1 MKDFAGKV
9 AVVTGGASG
18 IGRATGQMF
27 AELGMKVVLAD
38 IEQAALSEAVAAMRE
53 QSLDVMGIPTDLTQW
68 ESVKATADEAVRS
81 YGKVNVAFLNAGV
94 ASGGRGNMW
103 DVDLNDWKWGMAVN
117 VWGVIHGIK
126 AFLPIMTAQD
136 EEGHCVITSSSV
148 GVIAPTP
155 SGGVYAMTKAAG
167 LSLAEV
173 LYGQLRAQGSK
184 VSASVLV
191 PPGTIN
197 TGLFTS
203 SRNRQAEYAPLEPR
217 EEAPTLTYAQMLERM
232 NASGNP
238 RRSIEPAEVAE
249 YVVEGIRNDTFWI
262 LPGDRH
268 PDIRDNFDALARA
281 RSESLLT
288 RGDPLD
294 YLQKPT

>member
-18 IGRATGQMF
+18 IGRATGQML

-38 IEQAALSEAVAAMRE
+38 IERPALADAVTAMRE
-53 QSLDVMGIPTDLTQW
+53 QSLDVTGIPTDLTQW
-68 ESVKATADEAVRS
+68 ESVKATADEAVRT

-103 DVDLNDWKWGMAVN
+103 DVDLNDWAWGIAVN

-203 SRNRQAEYAPLEPR
+203 ARNRQAEYAPLEPR

-238 RRSIEPAEVAE
+238 RRSIEPTEVAE
-249 YVVEGIRNDTFWI
+249 YVVEGIRDDTFWI

-281 RSESLLT
+281 RSQSLLN
-288 RGDPLD
+288 RGDPLE

>member
-18 IGRATGQMF
+18 IGRATGQRF

-38 IEQAALSEAVAAMRE
+38 IERPALADAAAQLRQ
-53 QSLDVMGIPTDLTQW
+53 QSLDVTGIPTDLTKW
-68 ESVKATADEAVRS
+68 ESVEAMADEAVAT

-103 DVDLNDWKWGMAVN
+103 DVDLNDWAWGMAVN

-126 AFLPIMTAQD
+126 ALLPIMVAQD

-173 LYGQLRAQGSK
+173 LYGQLRAQNSK

-203 SRNRQAEYAPLEPR
+203 TRNRQAEYAPIEPR
-217 EEAPTLTYAQMLERM
+217 EEPPPLTYAQMLERM
-232 NASGNP
+232 NKSGNP
-238 RRSIEPAEVAE
+238 RRPIEPAEVAE
-249 YVVEGIRNDTFWI
+249 YVVEGIRDDTFWI

-281 RSESLLT
+281 RSHSLLT
-288 RGDPLD
+288 RGDPLE

>member
-1 MKDFAGKV
+1 MKDFSGKV

-18 IGRATGQMF
+18 IGRATGERF

-38 IEQAALSEAVAAMRE
+38 IEKPALDGAVAAMRDR
-53 QSLDVMGIPTDLTQW
+53 SLDVTGIPTDLTQW
-68 ESVKATADEAVRS
+68 ESVKATADETVRI

-103 DVDLNDWKWGMAVN
+103 DVDLNDWAWGMAVN

-203 SRNRQAEYAPLEPR
+203 ARNRQAEYAPIEPR

-238 RRSIEPAEVAE
+238 RRPIEPDEVAE
-249 YVVEGIRNDTFWI
+249 YVVEGIRDDTFWI

-281 RSESLLT
+281 RSNSLLT

>member
-1 MKDFAGKV
+1 MKDFTGKV

-18 IGRATGQMF
+18 IGRATAQRF
-27 AELGMKVVLAD
+27 AELGMKVVIAD
-38 IEQAALSEAVAAMRE
+38 IERSALDDAVASMRDR
-53 QSLDVMGIPTDLTQW
+53 SLTVTGVPTDLTKW
-68 ESVKATADEAVRS
+68 ESVKAMADEAVAT

-103 DVDLNDWKWGMAVN
+103 DVDLNDWAWGMAVN

-126 AFLPIMTAQD
+126 ALLPVMVAQD

-203 SRNRQAEYAPLEPR
+203 TRNRQPEYAPIEPR

-232 NASGNP
+232 NKSGNP
-238 RRSIEPAEVAE
+238 RRPIEPDEVAE
-249 YVVEGIRNDTFWI
+249 YVVEGIRDDRFWI

-281 RSESLLT
+281 RSDSLLT
-288 RGDPLD
+288 RGDPLE